1 MSNDASVTLWLDG
14 IKTGNPTDI
23 QRLWDRY
30 FQPLVRLA
38 DAKMPGHARR
48 EFDEEDVALSAID
61 SFCGRVSRGQFPKLA
76 DRNDL
81 WRLLV
86 TITLRKVIDSV
97 RHQTRQKRGGGSVL
111 GESAFMDVDAIDS
124 RMTHLLSRELA
135 PELAAE
141 SAEAFERLFE
151 KLGHPTLR
159 TVAQLKLEGYTT
171 EEIAAEIG
179 TSTRTVDRKLQL
191 IRAIWH
197 KEFPG

>member
-1 MSNDASVTLWLDG
+1 MSDDASVTHLLDG
-14 IKTGNPTDI
+14 IRTGNPTEI

-48 EFDEEDVALSAID
+48 EFDEEDIALSAFE
-61 SFCGRVSRGQFPKLA
+61 SFCGRVSRGQFSQLA
-76 DRNDL
+76 DRSEL

-86 TITLRKVIDSV
+86 TITLRKVIDSG
-97 RHQTRQKRGGGSVL
+97 RRQTRQKRGGGAVL
-111 GESAFMDVDAIDS
+111 GESAFMDGDAIDS
-124 RMTHLLSRELA
+124 RMTHLQSRELS
-135 PELAAE
+135 PDRAAE
-141 SAEAFERLFE
+141 SAETYERLFD

-159 TVAQLKLEGYTT
+159 TVARLKLEGYTS

-179 TSTRTVDRKLQL
+179 TSTRTVDRKLHL
-191 IRAIWH
+191 IRAIWQ